1 LWSTIEPCVGIV
13 CACLPLLHPYF
24 KRHSPEA
31 IVGAN
36 SAGYGVLSTDRNDR
50 DRVSSVYKDP
60 RGFTMYMSRV
70 SEYHENVIE

>member
-1 LWSTIEPCVGIV
+1 MNLIIWSTLEPCMGII

-36 SAGYGVLSTDRNDR
+36 SVGYGVIHGRESTYSDPKGL
-50 DRVSSVYKDP
+50 SVY
-60 RGFTMYMSRV
+60 MSHI
-70 SEYHENVIE
+70 SDYHENVIE

>member
-1 LWSTIEPCVGIV
+1 MVLWSTLEPCVGII

-36 SAGYGVLSTDRNDR
+36 SAGYGVIAGGR
-50 DRVSSVYKDP
+50 DSVYKDP
-60 RGFTMYMSRV
+60 RGLSMYMSHV
-70 SEYHENVIE
+70 SDYHENVIE